1 MDARRDAKGNP
12 MSNAFAGLTQYG
24 AELRDIW
31 NMAQDQADANGAPV
45 EIWGRDGWLV
55 ISEDPEPEGAEES
68 GWRSVALVAPQ
79 KHGPTCEC
87 VDCGQAREE
96 IANGAA
102 R

>member
-1 MDARRDAKGNP
+1 MR
-12 MSNAFAGLTQYG
+12 NAFAGLVEYSR
-24 AELRDIW
+24 ADITY
-31 NMAQDQADANGAPV
+31 MAAQDQADANGAPV
-45 EIWGRDGWLV
+45 EIWVRDGWFV

-87 VDCGQAREE
+87 EDCGQAREE

-102 R
+102 Q

>member
-1 MDARRDAKGNP
+1 MDNA
-12 MSNAFAGLTQYG
+12 NAFAGLTQYAKPQG
-24 AELRDIW
+24 SEFPGFSLMW
-31 NMAQDQADANGAPV
+31 LAQRQADANGAPV

-55 ISEDPEPEGAEES
+55 ICEDPEPEGAEES

-79 KHGPTCEC
+79 KHGPECPCE
-87 VDCGQAREE
+87 DCGHAREE